1 MRKHKRTKLK
11 KWREYSK
18 NIIMTMIV
26 LWFFVAVFGMTMS
39 VYQLIKIP
47 EYGFS
52 LDGLYNFVGMP
63 MSCGIV
69 GYLIKSAVENKQ
81 KIKNNTTPTLES
93 AGEDIAVKNAIGFAN
108 DIERG

>member
-1 MRKHKRTKLK
+1 MKKNK

-18 NIIMTMIV
+18 NVIIAMIV
-26 LWFFVAVFGMTMS
+26 LWFFVALFGMTIS
-39 VYQLIKIP
+39 IYQLLKIP

-52 LDGLYNFVGMP
+52 IDGLYNFVGMP

-81 KIKNNTTPTLES
+81 KIKQNTES
-93 AGEDIAVKNAIGFAN
+93 VNDNQNDDVAVNNAIGFVN
-108 DIERG
+108 NIEKG